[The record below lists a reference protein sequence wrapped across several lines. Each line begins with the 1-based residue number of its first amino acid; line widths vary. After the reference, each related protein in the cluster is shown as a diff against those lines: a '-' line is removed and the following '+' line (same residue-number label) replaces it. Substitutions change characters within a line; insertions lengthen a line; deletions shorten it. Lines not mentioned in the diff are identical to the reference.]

1 MDDVDR
7 LLDASIDDPSKT
19 YSFVRT
25 VLFSACLLWLVSV
38 FRLNLEPSFRF
49 LRSDTSVTTS
59 AKLNTNI
66 YVLHHCAAEK
76 LEIRLEECFI
86 SICTIFEQQSN
97 LIRCGEISRVVKVIS
112 FQDPMARPVIGATKV
127 VVTLPSDPADR
138 HLPAGHLPSR
148 WWIGRRYPIHVFSE
162 SDGLSLLFES
172 DDLSFVFLALVAS
185 SSFGWLCAGIARH
198 SFILNPSLGQPL
210 LLAAM
215 PTLCY
220 ELESAMTSG
229 TLTAGL
235 KVCCYRR
242 FLRMR
247 NYGSWRIAY
256 GMFTAYHCQL
266 MIFTSFLLS
275 GLYQDSNGR
284 PRWLDVC
291 PPVDPPWAAPAIVRD
306 AANEV
311 DSGEL
316 AICFGDMHLSYV
328 SVEDGRPSSD
338 MFCSSSTLDLSLIPS
353 S

>member
-235 KVCCYRR
+235 KDAQLRIVAYR
-242 FLRMR
+242 LR
-247 NYGSWRIAY
+247 
-256 GMFTAYHCQL
+256 
-266 MIFTSFLLS
+266 FLLS